1 MTERNDTQSTTQRT
15 DPIEDSDANKQEIH
29 SAHYDSTDIY
39 YRCRSPSCS
48 DETDEEDD
56 PYQELFMNAWRSAP
70 ASSDEEDEP
79 VVEFNQLLHPDAKP
93 FSLMDDSDLWD
104 YMDESELKERL
115 KNQPRLLEEITRKR
129 KRRMLDDE
137 YKPDDD
143 DLTEVLDRFV
153 KYVRTEP
160 TNIRDEWENTS
171 HDGGATL

>member
-1 MTERNDTQSTTQRT
+1 MTERNDTLSSTHRT
-15 DPIEDSDANKQEIH
+15 DPIEDTDANKQEIP
-29 SAHYDSTDIY
+29 SEQYNSTDIY

-48 DETDEEDD
+48 DDDDEEDD
-56 PYQELFMNAWRSAP
+56 PYQECFMNAWRSAP
-70 ASSDEEDEP
+70 ATSDEEDDEP

-137 YKPDDD
+137 CKPDDD
-143 DLTEVLDRFV
+143 DLSEVLDRFV
-153 KYVRTEP
+153 KYVRTES
-160 TNIRDEWENTS
+160 TNTHDDWENTS
-171 HDGGATL
+171 GC